1 MADEL
6 DQLTSNAD
14 FRSLSRP
21 AQLVIFKKRVPDAAS
36 LSDEA
41 ASIILSKRMDVIP
54 APGTPSIRGVG
65 PVEHYTRMVG
75 EALPS
80 IGGLVG
86 GGLGM
91 AAAGL
96 FGAPGGAAI
105 GGGIGKAIQQVG
117 YHAAGIPN
125 MPSPWE
131 SLKQVGVSAGDEAIT
146 EGVAQ
151 LATPALK
158 PIAGMFTRSAPRVM
172 ASVLR
177 PSGAAARDTAEELA
191 GGMIRT
197 NTTAMTRGSID
208 RQIQKGLSESGS
220 ALSQELRNVPKGTPV
235 NMQMIMDGLENYKQ
249 SAMVPVKQGIY
260 LTDKRNIPQFYG
272 SPDITQGSASEWGD
286 AVKRV
291 IEKVQ
296 NNLSRMGPDASFE
309 NIRKVKQQM
318 DRFIGER
325 GSDPA
330 REEVNKK
337 IKEDAVDII
346 RRELTSPYPK
356 VANLDAQVSYWK
368 DMESAFNNTP
378 KEPSMWEKARY
389 VRYGL
394 GAAGSLAGMRDDSTS
409 GKLMEA
415 GSAALLLDSALR
427 STAWKTTSA
436 VARARLANAIYD
448 GNATQVARIASRI
461 VQAGS
466 RMSDVPPIP
475 QPEQPEA
482 TQ

>member
-1 MADEL
+1 MPEDTI
-6 DQLTSNAD
+6 DVRMPD
-14 FRSLSRP
+14 GV
-21 AQLVIFKKRVPDAAS
+21 LV
-36 LSDEA
+36 
-41 ASIILSKRMDVIP
+41 
-54 APGTPSIRGVG
+54 RGVPSNITQSELLKRYSKSPLPPTQQSAAESSPTSMRG
-65 PVEHYTRMVG
+65 VSPLEHYTRMVG
-75 EALPS
+75 ETLPS

-91 AAAGL
+91 AAAGPL
-96 FGAPGGAAI
+96 GAPGGAAI

-125 MPSPWE
+125 MPSPGE
-131 SLKQVGVSAGDEAIT
+131 SLKQVGVEAGDQAIT

-158 PIAGMFTRSAPRVM
+158 PVAGMLARSAPKVM
-172 ASVLR
+172 ASALK
-177 PSGAAARDTAEELA
+177 PSGTAARATAEDLA
-191 GGMIRT
+191 GGLIRT
-197 NTTAMTRGSID
+197 NTTAMTRGSLE
-208 RQIQKGLSESGS
+208 RQIQKNITEAGSSLQAELSKI
-220 ALSQELRNVPKGTPV
+220 PKGTPV
-235 NMQMIMDGLENYKQ
+235 NMQKIMDGLENYKQ
-249 SAMVPVKQGIY
+249 AAMVPVEQGGY
-260 LTDKRNIPQFYG
+260 LPSKGGATKFFSSGETTP
-272 SPDITQGSASEWGD
+272 GSASEWGD

-296 NNLSRMGPDASFE
+296 TNMARMGPDASFE
-309 NIRKVKQQM
+309 NVRKVKQQM

-330 REEVNKK
+330 KEEVNKK

-346 RRELTSPYPK
+346 RRELTSTHPK
-356 VANLDAQVSYWK
+356 VANLDAQYSYWK
-368 DMESAFNNTP
+368 DVESAFNNTP

-448 GNATQVARIASRI
+448 SNATQVARIASRI

-466 RMSDVPPIP
+466 RMSNVPPLP
-475 QPEQPEA
+475 QPEKPEA